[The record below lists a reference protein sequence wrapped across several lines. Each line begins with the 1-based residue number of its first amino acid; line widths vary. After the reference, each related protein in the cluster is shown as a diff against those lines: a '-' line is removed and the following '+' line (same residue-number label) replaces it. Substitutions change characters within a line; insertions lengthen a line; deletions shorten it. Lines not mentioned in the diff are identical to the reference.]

1 MSEVKKIATR
11 DSYGNALAELGTEHD
26 NVVVLDADL
35 AAATKTGVFKKAHP
49 DRFIDCG
56 IAESNMIGV
65 AAGLATTGKVPFA
78 SSFAMFA
85 AGRAFEQ
92 VRNSVGYPHLNVKI
106 GATHAGIS
114 VGEDGATHQCNED
127 IALMRTIPGMVV
139 INPADDV
146 EARAAVRAAYE
157 HQGPVYLR
165 FGRLAVPVIN
175 DRPDYKF
182 ELGKGVVLREGKDL
196 TIIATGLPV
205 SNCLEAAEKLAASQD
220 NGQRINNLCHEL
232 YLQDMLVYDKAR
244 QFTTDAVERWLAG
257 IQEPEE
263 LTRFDLTRPE
273 IVQELI
279 WIMVLSD
286 TEACE
291 KALQEYRD
299 AVQPI
304 LYELNQ
310 LLEKATPAWKAYAP
324 RSSSLPESMS
334 DGEYHEYTLAFPAD
348 DTVGHDFYFPRMV
361 EKSRVEMFVKQP
373 RMESIQDLLSDA
385 GFQEQWIDM
394 VMDKANELT
403 R

>member
-1 MSEVKKIATR
+1 MAENKFKFTDNLLKVYNYAFTEETT
-11 DSYGNALAELGTEHD
+11 YGFYKPNEAMYVGVRMTEKQYNCPGCH
-26 NVVVLDADL
+26 
-35 AAATKTGVFKKAHP
+35 KVF
-49 DRFIDCG
+49 
-56 IAESNMIGV
+56 
-65 AAGLATTGKVPFA
+65 T
-78 SSFAMFA
+78 
-85 AGRAFEQ
+85 
-92 VRNSVGYPHLNVKI
+92 VKI
-106 GATHAGIS
+106 RNDNDGILYFS
-114 VGEDGATHQCNED
+114 KGR
-127 IALMRTIPGMVV
+127 IAQQKKVYDELDMDF
-139 INPADDV
+139 PADW
-146 EARAAVRAAYE
+146 ELMEKPYAY
-157 HQGPVYLR
+157 QLIGYC
-165 FGRLAVPVIN
+165 
-175 DRPDYKF
+175 PD
-182 ELGKGVVLREGKDL
+182 
-196 TIIATGLPV
+196 
-205 SNCLEAAEKLAASQD
+205 CAAEKLAASQD

-244 QFTTDAVERWLAG
+244 QFTTDAVEKWLAG

-310 LLEKATPAWKAYAP
+310 LLEKSTPAWKAYAP

>member
-1 MSEVKKIATR
+1 M
-11 DSYGNALAELGTEHD
+11 
-26 NVVVLDADL
+26 
-35 AAATKTGVFKKAHP
+35 
-49 DRFIDCG
+49 
-56 IAESNMIGV
+56 
-65 AAGLATTGKVPFA
+65 
-78 SSFAMFA
+78 
-85 AGRAFEQ
+85 
-92 VRNSVGYPHLNVKI
+92 
-106 GATHAGIS
+106 
-114 VGEDGATHQCNED
+114 
-127 IALMRTIPGMVV
+127 
-139 INPADDV
+139 
-146 EARAAVRAAYE
+146 
-157 HQGPVYLR
+157 YL
-165 FGRLAVPVIN
+165 F
-175 DRPDYKF
+175 
-182 ELGKGVVLREGKDL
+182 
-196 TIIATGLPV
+196 
-205 SNCLEAAEKLAASQD
+205 
-220 NGQRINNLCHEL
+220 
-232 YLQDMLVYDKAR
+232 
-244 QFTTDAVERWLAG
+244 W